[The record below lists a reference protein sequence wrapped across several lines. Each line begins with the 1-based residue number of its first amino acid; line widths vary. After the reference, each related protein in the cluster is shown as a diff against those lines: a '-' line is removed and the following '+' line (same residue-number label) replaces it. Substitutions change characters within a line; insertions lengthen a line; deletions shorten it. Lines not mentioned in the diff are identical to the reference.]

1 MRNSKKVIL
10 FLCTI
15 PLISNFIFS
24 KEPKKMSK
32 EIISTNKA
40 PQAIGPYSQAV
51 KIGNLIFI
59 SGQVPINPETGD
71 VVSGSIEDQANQV
84 IENIRNIC
92 EAADRD
98 LGDIVKL
105 SIFLTDL
112 GNFSIVNEVMKKYF
126 SEPYPARATI
136 EVSGLPLGV
145 DVEIEAIVTTDG

>member
-1 MRNSKKVIL
+1 
-10 FLCTI
+10 
-15 PLISNFIFS
+15 
-24 KEPKKMSK
+24 MSK

-51 KIGNLIFI
+51 KTGNLIFI

-92 EAADRD
+92 EAAGHD

-112 GNFSIVNEVMKKYF
+112 GNFSIVNEVMKKHF

>member
-1 MRNSKKVIL
+1 
-10 FLCTI
+10 
-15 PLISNFIFS
+15 
-24 KEPKKMSK
+24 MSK

-51 KIGNLIFI
+51 KAGNLIFI

>member
-1 MRNSKKVIL
+1 
-10 FLCTI
+10 
-15 PLISNFIFS
+15 
-24 KEPKKMSK
+24 MSK

-51 KIGNLIFI
+51 KTGNLIFI

-112 GNFSIVNEVMKKYF
+112 GNFLIVNEVMKKYF

>member
-1 MRNSKKVIL
+1 
-10 FLCTI
+10 
-15 PLISNFIFS
+15 
-24 KEPKKMSK
+24 MSK

-51 KIGNLIFI
+51 KTGNLIFI

-71 VVSGSIEDQANQV
+71 VVSGSIEDQTNQV
-84 IENIRNIC
+84 IQNILNIC
-92 EAADRD
+92 EAAGHD

-112 GNFSIVNEVMKKYF
+112 GNFSIVNEVMKKHF
-126 SEPYPARATI
+126 SEHYPARATI

-145 DVEIEAIVTTDG
+145 DVEIEAIVITDG

>member
-1 MRNSKKVIL
+1 MRNSKKVIP

-15 PLISNFIFS
+15 SLISNFIFS
-24 KEPKKMSK
+24 KELNKMSK

-51 KIGNLIFI
+51 KTGNLIFI

-84 IENIRNIC
+84 IENISNIC
-92 EAADRD
+92 EAANRD

-112 GNFSIVNEVMKKYF
+112 GNFSIVNEVMKKHF

-145 DVEIEAIVTTDG
+145 DVEIEAIVATDG

>member
-1 MRNSKKVIL
+1 
-10 FLCTI
+10 
-15 PLISNFIFS
+15 
-24 KEPKKMSK
+24 MSK

-51 KIGNLIFI
+51 KTGNLIFI

-71 VVSGSIEDQANQV
+71 VVSGSIEDQADQV

-92 EAADRD
+92 EAAGHN
-98 LGDIVKL
+98 LGDIVKI

-112 GNFSIVNEVMKKYF
+112 GNFSIVNEVMKKHF

>member
-1 MRNSKKVIL
+1 
-10 FLCTI
+10 
-15 PLISNFIFS
+15 
-24 KEPKKMSK
+24 MSK
-32 EIISTNKA
+32 EIISTNNA

-51 KIGNLIFI
+51 KTGNLIFV

-71 VVSGSIEDQANQV
+71 VVSGSIKDQSHQV
-84 IENIRNIC
+84 IKNIENIC
-92 EAADRD
+92 EAAGYG

-112 GNFSIVNEVMKKYF
+112 GNFSIVNEVMKEHF

-145 DVEIEAIVTTDG
+145 DVEIEAIVATDG